1 MNEAAPRSRRWIAG
15 LPMYDYPELR
25 PANDALWRWIA
36 AYLGNKGIKDLDPD
50 LSRTGNIY
58 SLWRDPDLM
67 LGQTCGYPLMTE
79 LQDTVTYVAT
89 PVYTAPLCEGPL
101 HRSVVIARNA
111 ENAGS
116 LAAFRGTICAV
127 NGMDSNSGMNLLR
140 ATLAPVAAGG
150 HFFREIKISG
160 SHRESLKMVAVGE
173 ADIAAIDCVSFAHFC
188 RFDPDHV
195 ASIRIVAET
204 GLTPSLPLIT
214 SLRTSIETLQV
225 IREALMAV
233 GAVGPRPEFLD
244 QLMIAGFDVLPT
256 HAYDAVLGF
265 EAQAVAAGYPLLN

>member
-1 MNEAAPRSRRWIAG
+1 MNEAAPRNRRLIAG

-25 PANDALWRWIA
+25 PANDAFWRWIA

-58 SLWRDPDLM
+58 SLWRDPDLI

-116 LAAFRGTICAV
+116 LAAFRGTRCAV

-140 ATLAPVAAGG
+140 ATFAPVAAGG

-160 SHRESLKMVAVGE
+160 SHRESLRMVAVGE
-173 ADIAAIDCVSFAHFC
+173 ADIAAIDCVSFVHFC
-188 RFDPDHV
+188 RFDPDFV
-195 ASIRIVAET
+195 ARIKIVAET
-204 GLTPSLPLIT
+204 GQTPSLPLIT
-214 SLRTSIETLQV
+214 SLRTSIETVQV

-233 GAVGPRPEFLD
+233 GTVGPRPEFLD
-244 QLMIAGFDVLPT
+244 KLLIAGFDVLPA
-256 HAYDAVLGF
+256 HAYDIVLDL
-265 EAQAVAAGYPLLN
+265 EKQASDAGYPRLA